1 MLTLYTWGKKG
12 SRGGRGG
19 GRKQSYKGR
28 NDDNESLANLAN
40 NFLSIFVLFFNSDMD
55 IVILTAK
62 KVK

>member
-12 SRGGRGG
+12 SRRGGG

-40 NFLSIFVLFFNSDMD
+40 NFLSIFVFFFNSDMD